1 MSIFRGLR
9 HSKGKEET
17 SIYRAMKQSIF
28 ILVALWGLIG
38 SFVPSDRVDS
48 ENTSLQ
54 TQAERATEIAIE
66 VK

>member
-1 MSIFRGLR
+1 
-9 HSKGKEET
+9 
-17 SIYRAMKQSIF
+17 MKQSIF